1 MEMQGHVG
9 FISLMLFYTLSI
21 PVASVFTF
29 VIEMG
34 VEGLILAIMTAYVF
48 QCIVFFSI
56 VQFTN
61 LQKIID
67 EQAMRILEHSRFQSR
82 KMSNIDYLN
91 FIEFELDE
99 DQSSLMDKGEESSG
113 YYNYES
119 SESDHNEGYP
129 N

>member
-1 MEMQGHVG
+1 MQGHVG

-34 VEGLILAIMTAYVF
+34 VEGLILGIMTAYVF

>member
-34 VEGLILAIMTAYVF
+34 VEGLILGIMTAYVF